1 MNMQAMMQQA
11 QKLQR
16 DMLKAKD
23 EVEGKTFTSKQ
34 SLVEVVM
41 KGNKEVLSVKIEAE
55 NLDKEDIEMLEDMIV
70 LAVNENIKQ
79 IDKEME
85 NKLGKFGGMAGLY
98 NELSR

>member
-55 NLDKEDIEMLEDMIV
+55 NLDKEEIEMLEDMIV

-85 NKLGKFGGMAGLY
+85 NKLKSFV
-98 NELSR
+98 RFV

>member
-34 SLVEVVM
+34 YLVEVVM

-85 NKLGKFGGMAGLY
+85 NKLGKFGGMAGL
-98 NELSR
+98 L

>member
-41 KGNKEVLSVKIEAE
+41 KGNNEVLSVKIEAE

-85 NKLGKFGGMAGLY
+85 NKLGKFGGMAGL
-98 NELSR
+98 L